1 MLIINNWQFEDDV
14 SHVTFHRRL
23 MWQLNSSLEYEG
35 ILIMKNGRKK
45 IPLSWSFFTKQI
57 QYSFLQTHPNS

>member
-1 MLIINNWQFEDDV
+1 MLVINNWQFEDDV

-35 ILIMKNGRKK
+35 ILIMKNGKK
-45 IPLSWSFFTKQI
+45 
-57 QYSFLQTHPNS
+57 